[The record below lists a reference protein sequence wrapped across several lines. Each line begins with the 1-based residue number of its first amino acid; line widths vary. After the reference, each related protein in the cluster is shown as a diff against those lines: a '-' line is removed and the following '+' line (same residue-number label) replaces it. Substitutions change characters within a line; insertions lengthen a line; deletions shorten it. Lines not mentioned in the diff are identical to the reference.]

1 MQIRNFYDGYQ
12 AMYSRHMSK
21 YFGIGA
27 KNFHFASILPKAG
40 FIVIYASNMHKM
52 PKFDTH
58 EDILDRS
65 SPNDIVQHQNWE
77 LLEILRN
84 QRWSRKR

>member
-1 MQIRNFYDGYQ
+1 
-12 AMYSRHMSK
+12 
-21 YFGIGA
+21 
-27 KNFHFASILPKAG
+27 
-40 FIVIYASNMHKM
+40 M

-84 QRWSRKR
+84 QRWSRKRSMQMVFDINSKLLINVDDRRQKTSHILRYS